1 MIWRRACVLAAG
13 VVLLLGGCGDERPA
27 APSPQQAR
35 DRSLVRTLRAGGLV
49 LVMRHTSADAMI
61 AGEESLRS
69 CGRQRALTIV
79 GREQARAI
87 GRAITR
93 LKLPIGEIRASPLC
107 RTRDTARLMLGRA
120 TVDRDLIT
128 PGVIGTDAGD
138 ERRTQRLLALAQTS
152 PKAGTDSLLVT
163 HGTNLGNAFGL
174 SADEGELLAF
184 RPDPGAQRPRLV
196 ARLQPEDWARL
207 ERADQGR
214 GQRAGTATSASL
226 ARR

>member
-1 MIWRRACVLAAG
+1 MTWRRACVLAAG
-13 VVLLLGGCGDERPA
+13 VALLLGGCGDERPA

-49 LVMRHTSADAMI
+49 LVMRHTAADTMI
-61 AGEESLRS
+61 SGEESLSS
-69 CGRQRALTIV
+69 CGRQRALTVV

-93 LKLPIGEIRASPLC
+93 LELPIGEIRASPMC
-107 RTRDTARLMLGRA
+107 RARDTAQLMLGRA

-138 ERRTQRLLALAQTS
+138 ERRTQRLLALAQTP

-163 HGTNLGNAFGL
+163 HVTNIGNAVGL

-184 RPDPGAQRPRLV
+184 RPDPGQQRPRLV

-207 ERADQGR
+207 
-214 GQRAGTATSASL
+214 ASVS
-226 ARR
+226 R